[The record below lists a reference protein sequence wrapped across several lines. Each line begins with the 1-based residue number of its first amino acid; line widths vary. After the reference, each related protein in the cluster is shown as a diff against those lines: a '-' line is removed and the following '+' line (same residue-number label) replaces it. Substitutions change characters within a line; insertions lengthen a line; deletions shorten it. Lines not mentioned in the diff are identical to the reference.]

1 MILIVSQRTGIY
13 LSIARMLRD
22 TDIEVAAADSL
33 PRSLDRLRQQDVSI
47 VICDRD
53 LPGGGWKALLVAMD
67 GIPAAPPL
75 VVTARD
81 ADDKLWA
88 EVLNLG
94 GYDVL
99 AQPLDATEVQRVL
112 LQAER
117 RSTALRALT
126 SEQERAK

>member
-22 TDIEVAAADSL
+22 ADIEVAAADSL